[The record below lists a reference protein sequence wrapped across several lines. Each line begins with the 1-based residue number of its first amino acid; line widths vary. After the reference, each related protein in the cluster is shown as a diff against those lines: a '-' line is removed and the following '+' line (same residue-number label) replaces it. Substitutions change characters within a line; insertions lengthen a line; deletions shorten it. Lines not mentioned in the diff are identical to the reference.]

1 MPFSELL
8 SQTYEPG
15 DVDLMQRAFDS
26 AWKQLGSSV
35 HGHEKDAAVRD
46 ILGRAIVT
54 LFGAGMRDEEQLR
67 RSALHIVAGL

>member
-1 MPFSELL
+1 MPLSELL

-54 LFGAGMRDEEQLR
+54 LLKRECATKSSYGAPPFT
-67 RSALHIVAGL
+67 S